1 MVKKNYYIKTTKTEN
16 KIPNVAGLV
25 TITVLNTKATEVEI
39 KIPNITNL
47 ATKASLNT
55 KMAEVESK
63 IPNSTNLTTKVTFN
77 TEVTEIQNKIPD
89 TTECFTT
96 PLFNKLTKIARIVS
110 ERLSDEII
118 KFSTKPVNSLAPKLK
133 WIHNAKIAVK
143 FKETCLK
150 QDRAIFTHKTVVN
163 LFVFESDTWS
173 KNLHTKF
180 TLGDCVFIAK
190 NAGPDKYR

>member
-1 MVKKNYYIKTTKTEN
+1 M
-16 KIPNVAGLV
+16 
-25 TITVLNTKATEVEI
+25 LNTKATEIEI

-63 IPNSTNLTTKVTFN
+63 IPNSTNLTTKTTFN

-89 TTECFTT
+89 TTGCFTT
-96 PLFNKLTKIARIVS
+96 PVFNKLTKIARSS
-110 ERLSDEII
+110 EGLSDEII
-118 KFSTKPVNSLAPKLK
+118 KFPTKPVNSLAPRLQ

-150 QDRAIFTHKTVVN
+150 QDKATFTHKTVVN
-163 LFVFESDTWS
+163 LFVFESDTRS

-180 TLGDCVFIAK
+180 TIGDCVFGAK